1 MSSQPAAAL
10 YGYCSGS
17 GGCAGNGTAAKGG
30 ERAVS
35 AASVGRNAC
44 TRKHM
49 AYAAMIGAAYATRAA
64 TNIISSR
71 FTVATNV
78 ILIQLAAPFVNGVA
92 AWLILRERVDRSLAY
107 ALVAST
113 IGVTVA
119 VVGQTDTAG
128 SPAGEPGAAFSWVD
142 ALGMMIQAVPASPC
156 TQCQSTWHRYIYI
169 QSPHNCICT
178 LSFLQACFTDW
189 SAVSN
194 H

>member
-1 MSSQPAAAL
+1 M

-119 VVGQTDTAG
+119 VVGQTDAAG
-128 SPAGEPGAAFSWVD
+128 SPAASSDSGEPRAAFSWVD

-156 TQCQSTWHRYIYI
+156 TQCQSIWHRYIYTE
-169 QSPHNCICT
+169 ST
-178 LSFLQACFTDW
+178 
-189 SAVSN
+189 
-194 H
+194 